1 MPKTANEEILDAV
14 IRHQIFLLRYSGTV
28 RNRITSILNRTEEE
42 LARRI
47 RDQLRANAGL
57 TTPRE
62 WQRLQSLLAALDAI
76 RLKGWKEAQTFLLD
90 EMEQLAYHEPIVLQG
105 LYTTPL
111 PVYVNTVLPSTEFLK
126 TVALSRPFEGR
137 LLKDWADTMAR
148 EDIRRIHAA
157 VQAGMVAGEDHAT
170 IARRVVGTARLKGA
184 DGVTEMTRAQ
194 VQTIVRTAVQHVA
207 NGSRDAFFDANK
219 DILTEEQFVATLDS
233 RTTPQC
239 RALDGRTFEVG
250 KGPRP
255 PLHFN
260 CRSLRIAAIDG
271 TLLGDRPAK
280 PTTERLLVLEYAQKN
295 GLGDVKSREGLPRGT
310 KGKFDEWKRG
320 RIRQLVGPVPATSTY
335 QAWLKKQSTAFQE
348 EVLGVAK
355 AKLFRKGGLALDKFV
370 DINSGREFP
379 LSELARKHAEAFRAA
394 GLDPKSF

>member
-1 MPKTANEEILDAV
+1 MEKTANEEILDAV

-28 RNRITSILNRTEEE
+28 RNRITGILNRTEEE

-47 RDQLRANAGL
+47 RDQPRANAGL

-76 RLKGWKEAQTFLLD
+76 RLNGWKEAQKFLLD

-126 TVALSRPFEGR
+126 AVALSRPFEGR
-137 LLKDWADTMAR
+137 LLKDWADTMAN
-148 EDIRRIHAA
+148 EDIRRIHSA

-184 DGVTEMTRAQ
+184 DGVTELTRSQ
-194 VQTIVRTAVQHVA
+194 VQSIVRTAVQHVA
-207 NGSRDAFFDANK
+207 NGARDAFFDANR

-239 RALDGRTFEVG
+239 RALDGKKFEIG
-250 KGPRP
+250 QGPRP

-260 CRSLRIAAIDG
+260 CRSLRVAAIDG

-280 PTTERLLVLEYAQKN
+280 PTTERLLVIEYAQKN
-295 GLGDVKSREGLPRGT
+295 GLGDIKSREALPRGT
-310 KGKFDEWKRG
+310 KGEFDKWKRG

-335 QAWLKKQSTAFQE
+335 QTWLKNQSAAFQE

-355 AKLFRKGGLALDKFV
+355 AKLFRQGGLPLDKFV
-370 DINSGREFP
+370 DLNSGREFP
-379 LSELARKHAEAFRAA
+379 LSELAKKHAEAFRAA

>member
-1 MPKTANEEILDAV
+1 MEKTANEEILDAV

-28 RNRITSILNRTEEE
+28 RNRITGILNRTEEE

-47 RDQLRANAGL
+47 RDQPRANAGL

-76 RLKGWKEAQTFLLD
+76 RLNGWKEAQKFLLD

-126 TVALSRPFEGR
+126 AVALSRPFEGR
-137 LLKDWADTMAR
+137 LLKDWADTMAK
-148 EDIRRIHAA
+148 EDIRRIHSA

-184 DGVTEMTRAQ
+184 DGVTELTRSQ
-194 VQTIVRTAVQHVA
+194 VQSIVRTAVQHVA
-207 NGSRDAFFDANK
+207 NGARDAFFDANR

-239 RALDGRTFEVG
+239 RALDGKKFEIG
-250 KGPRP
+250 QGPRP

-260 CRSLRIAAIDG
+260 CRSLRVAAIDG

-280 PTTERLLVLEYAQKN
+280 PTTERLLVIEYAQKN
-295 GLGDVKSREGLPRGT
+295 GLGDIKSREALPRGT
-310 KGKFDEWKRG
+310 KGEFDKWKRG

-335 QAWLKKQSTAFQE
+335 QTWLKNQSAAFQE

-355 AKLFRKGGLALDKFV
+355 AKLFRQGGLPLDKFV
-370 DINSGREFP
+370 DLNSGREFP
-379 LSELARKHAEAFRAA
+379 LSELAKKHAEAFRAA